1 MTVPVTHRF
10 IFSSHDS
17 VLFRIAAN
25 PGCTIEEV
33 AEAMALTREV
43 VSRTIADL
51 NRAGVLL
58 VRENESQARYTVNLD
73 SAFLHPAVKG
83 YTLGDVLG
91 NLVEQGQL
99 LMAAAP

>member
-1 MTVPVTHRF
+1 MTAPATQWF

-33 AEAMALTREV
+33 AEAMALTREG
-43 VSRTIADL
+43 VSRTMADL
-51 NRAGVLL
+51 SRAGVLF
-58 VRENESQARYTVNLD
+58 VRENGSQSRYTVNLN
-73 SAFLHPAVKG
+73 SAFLHPAVRG

-91 NLVEQGQL
+91 NLAEQGRL
-99 LMAAAP
+99 LMASAP